1 MIVIVMEN
9 ASEKLRGELT
19 KWLLEVKPGVFV
31 GKTSALV
38 RDKLWEKV
46 EHDRGVSGALLIHN
60 SDNEQGFAI
69 KMIGIPKRSVIDIDG
84 IQLIKRQNIITE

>member
-1 MIVIVMEN
+1 MIVIVMDN

-19 KWLLEVKPGVFV
+19 KWLLEVKPGVLV

-38 RDKLWEKV
+38 REKLWEKV
-46 EHDRGVSGALLIHN
+46 ENDESKTGALLIYN

-69 KMIGIPKRSVIDIDG
+69 KMTGIPRRSVIDLDG
-84 IQLIKRQNIITE
+84 IQLIKRA

>member
-19 KWLLEVKPGVFV
+19 KWLLEVKPGILV

-38 RDKLWEKV
+38 REKLWEKV
-46 EHDRGVSGALLIHN
+46 ENDENKTGALLIYN

-69 KMIGIPKRSVIDIDG
+69 KMVGILRRSVIDLDG
-84 IQLIKRQNIITE
+84 IQLIKRA